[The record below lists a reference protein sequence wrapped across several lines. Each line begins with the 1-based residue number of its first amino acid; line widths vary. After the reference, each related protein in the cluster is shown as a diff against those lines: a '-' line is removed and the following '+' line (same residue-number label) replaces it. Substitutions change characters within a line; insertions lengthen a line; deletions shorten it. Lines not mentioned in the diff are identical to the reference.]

1 MDLEVFKER
10 FNSLD
15 FIVALTNES
24 GAAEISRRI
33 TRILDW
39 DKPFIRIEIYS
50 DPDELYKTSIGLEV
64 ELESGFKFYF
74 TMMVDPETHV
84 AHITKIGENEDDAH

>member
-15 FIVALTNES
+15 LTVALTNDS
-24 GAAEISRRI
+24 GGRELSNHLRRV
-33 TRILDW
+33 LDW
-39 DKPFIRIEIYS
+39 DQACVRIEVYA
-50 DPDELYKTSIGLEV
+50 DLDELHKTSIGLEV
-64 ELESGFKFYF
+64 YLESGFKFYL
-74 TMMVDPETHV
+74 TMMIDPETHI